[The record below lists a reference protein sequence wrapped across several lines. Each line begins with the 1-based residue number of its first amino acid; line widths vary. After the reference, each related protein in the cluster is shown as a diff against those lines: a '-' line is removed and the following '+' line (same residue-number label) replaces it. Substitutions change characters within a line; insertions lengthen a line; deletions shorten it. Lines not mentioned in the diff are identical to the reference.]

1 MGHIAFLS
9 ALIPYLIMLA
19 VAYLFFNLIF
29 KIKKNIDLLLEQ
41 NKQIVSLLEKMDK
54 SGNEQKIQ

>member
-9 ALIPYLIMLA
+9 ALIPYLILFA